1 MQDDLG
7 QGYDTLTLSGHK
19 NLCIK
24 CELQMIFQGYRPDKN
39 FLPVTFKLQMTLVKG
54 QGQDTSLNHKQS
66 LNQIR
71 ASTDSP
77 FQSYGPDMSEF
88 YSLYCQ

>member
-24 CELQMIFQGYRPDKN
+24 YELQMIFQGYRPDKN
-39 FLPVTFKLQMTLVKG
+39 FLFSACDL
-54 QGQDTSLNHKQS
+54 
-66 LNQIR
+66 
-71 ASTDSP
+71 
-77 FQSYGPDMSEF
+77 
-88 YSLYCQ
+88 